1 MEDYKSPETDNP
13 ETMNMF
19 NKLNPAVIDG
29 LKRTLSKLDEQAPDF
44 KEKVGN
50 ILRKLLEMQYKDF
63 IPDWKKANEGK
74 QITKDE
80 KLECL
85 EKIIDIAIETIGGI
99 KRFVF
104 KISY

>member
-19 NKLNPAVIDG
+19 NRLNPAVIDG

-50 ILRKLLEMQYKDF
+50 ILRQLLEMQYKDF
-63 IPDWKKANEGK
+63 IPDWKNANEGK
-74 QITKDE
+74 QITEEE
-80 KLECL
+80 KVEYFQ
-85 EKIIDIAIETIGGI
+85 KIMDVSIETIKGI

>member
-19 NKLNPAVIDG
+19 NRLNPAVIDG

-50 ILRKLLEMQYKDF
+50 ILRQLLEMQYKDF

-74 QITKDE
+74 QITKEE
-80 KLECL
+80 KIEYL
-85 EKIIDIAIETIGGI
+85 EKIKDVATETMKGI

-104 KISY
+104 KNIY

>member
-13 ETMNMF
+13 ESMNMF

-29 LKRTLSKLDEQAPDF
+29 LKRTLSKLDEKSPDF
-44 KEKVGN
+44 KEK
-50 ILRKLLEMQYKDF
+50 IESLLRQLLEMQYKDF

-74 QITKDE
+74 QITKEE
-80 KLECL
+80 KIECL
-85 EKIIDIAIETIGGI
+85 EKIIDVATETMKGI

>member
-1 MEDYKSPETDNP
+1 MDDYKSPETDNP

-19 NKLNPAVIDG
+19 NRLNPAVIDG

-44 KEKVGN
+44 KEKVEN
-50 ILRKLLEMQYKDF
+50 ILRQLLEMQYKDF
-63 IPDWKKANEGK
+63 IPDWKKTNEGK
-74 QITKDE
+74 QITEEE
-80 KLECL
+80 KLEYL
-85 EKIIDIAIETIGGI
+85 EKIIDIDINTIEGI

>member
-1 MEDYKSPETDNP
+1 MEDYRSPETDNP

-19 NKLNPAVIDG
+19 HRLNPAVIDG

-50 ILRKLLEMQYKDF
+50 ILRQLLEMQYKDF
-63 IPDWKKANEGK
+63 ISDWKKANEGK
-74 QITKDE
+74 QITEE

-85 EKIIDIAIETIGGI
+85 EKIIDVATGTMKGI

-104 KISY
+104 KNIY

>member
-19 NKLNPAVIDG
+19 NRLNPAVIDG

-50 ILRKLLEMQYKDF
+50 ILRQLLEMQYKDF
-63 IPDWKKANEGK
+63 IPDWKNANEGK
-74 QITKDE
+74 QITEEE
-80 KLECL
+80 KVEYFQ
-85 EKIIDIAIETIGGI
+85 KIMEFLL
-99 KRFVF
+99 KR
-104 KISY
+104 